1 MNIVSPPLYPHV
13 YILLYSIHC
22 GCIHAVLSLML
33 SISRCTEIWRCTQY
47 IILYSCHNTT
57 HTLSFFSRNL
67 FWYGRAFFMVPHP
80 VQDTIPLPPVFG
92 TCKQFQFFP
101 FCSSAVFCLLSCMGR
116 VFYLLPSSIWVDVPS
131 LTNVWNTHQD
141 LSSHFTKEG
150 RGILY
155 ISARGYVA
163 GYLIRYANIVPRTRL
178 LENPV
183 RGYNIH

>member
-1 MNIVSPPLYPHV
+1 MYRNIKMYRNMKMYTIYYTLQLSQHHSYFEFFLPKLVLVWACILHGTTSSARYYP
-13 YILLYSIHC
+13 
-22 GCIHAVLSLML
+22 
-33 SISRCTEIWRCTQY
+33 
-47 IILYSCHNTT
+47 
-57 HTLSFFSRNL
+57 
-67 FWYGRAFFMVPHP
+67 
-80 VQDTIPLPPVFG
+80 PPVFG

-183 RGYNIH
+183 RG